1 MRKMNKN
8 ELINSNA
15 RGFAGL
21 IKNIMEPLNQ
31 NQEFKK
37 KFKTLKKKFLINAS
51 NLNHAALITIDEGS
65 LRVES
70 IPNKPESNLKKK
82 FIGWNG
88 FISMDSQIFLA
99 LAMDKITI
107 FNIIAKWLVR
117 KVKMKG
123 ILNLL
128 ALLKIFELLKK

>member
-1 MRKMNKN
+1 MNKN
-8 ELINSNA
+8 ELINPDA
-15 RGFAGL
+15 KGFAGL

-31 NQEFKK
+31 NQEFKQ
-37 KFKTLKKKFLINAS
+37 KFKNLKKKFLINAS
-51 NLNHAALITIDEGS
+51 NLNYAALITIDEGS
-65 LRVES
+65 LKVDS

-82 FIGWNG
+82 LIGWNG
-88 FISMDSQIFLA
+88 FITMDSQIFLA
-99 LAMDKITI
+99 LAMDRITI
-107 FNIIAKWLVR
+107 FNIITKWLVR

>member
-1 MRKMNKN
+1 MNKN
-8 ELINSNA
+8 DLINPKA

-21 IKNIMEPLNQ
+21 IKKIMEPLNQ
-31 NQEFKK
+31 NQEFKQ
-37 KFKTLKKKFLINAS
+37 KFKDLNKTFLINAS
-51 NLNHAALITIDEGS
+51 NLNNAALITINEGS

-70 IPNKPESNLKKK
+70 VPNKPASNLKKK
-82 FIGWNG
+82 NIGWDG

-99 LAMDKITI
+99 LAMDRITI